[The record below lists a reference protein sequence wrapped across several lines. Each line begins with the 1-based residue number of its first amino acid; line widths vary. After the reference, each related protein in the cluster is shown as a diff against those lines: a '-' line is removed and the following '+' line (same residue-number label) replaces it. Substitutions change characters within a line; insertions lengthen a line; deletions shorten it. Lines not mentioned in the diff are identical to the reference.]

1 MKTAQEKQGYI
12 ATIIILSFIAG
23 AMLAHARYQP
33 SWNAVAEVEERLDAY
48 KKSAIIGHVEM
59 DNTTKQLYFVS
70 GE

>member
-1 MKTAQEKQGYI
+1 MRI
-12 ATIIILSFIAG
+12 ITILILCFLAG
-23 AMLAHARYQP
+23 AMMAHARYQ
-33 SWNAVAEVEERLDAY
+33 SMANAIYRAEGENEAY